1 MALSVPS
8 WVHPCL
14 LGPRVFLSAGGRCQV
29 KGTGWGGLG
38 RIQERFPGS
47 LRPSRAPKEKS
58 FRGGT
63 RRGVLQKYIQA
74 FWRPGAPQ
82 VLRVWR
88 GGKPF
93 LSIFSGCRRKGT
105 AGSLPVTVVDVLGH
119 ITGWFLEQAHRFSE
133 WFRHSWH
140 LAASFRYQSAAPCR
154 GLGRAG
160 LYQPVATWAGWQW
173 PVSSVPH
180 SVVSCY
186 GPGYQHQPFPAAW
199 HRRFPLGL
207 SGAHLSIHPAP
218 CSPFTALSPSLQP
231 WGKGGRTSALIS
243 PFHPLSAHL

>member
-14 LGPRVFLSAGGRCQV
+14 LGPRVFLSAGGWCRV

-63 RRGVLQKYIQA
+63 QRGLLQKYIQA
-74 FWRPGAPQ
+74 FWRPRAPQ

-88 GGKPF
+88 GWEALP
-93 LSIFSGCRRKGT
+93 LHIFWLQKERNCW
-105 AGSLPVTVVDVLGH
+105 
-119 ITGWFLEQAHRFSE
+119 I
-133 WFRHSWH
+133 
-140 LAASFRYQSAAPCR
+140 APCDSGGCPWTHHWVVFRAGTSFFRVVQAQLAPHRPVPLSER
-154 GLGRAG
+154 GSVPRAWPCRAVSARGHLGWVAVARFQRSPLGRVLPRPQLSA
-160 LYQPVATWAGWQW
+160 PAI
-173 PVSSVPH
+173 PSSLA
-180 SVVSCY
+180 
-186 GPGYQHQPFPAAW
+186 QTFP
-199 HRRFPLGL
+199 PGL
-207 SGAHLSIHPAP
+207 SGTHLSIHPAP

-231 WGKGGRTSALIS
+231 RRKGERTSALIS

>member
-29 KGTGWGGLG
+29 KGTSWGGLG

-47 LRPSRAPKEKS
+47 LRPFRAPKEKS

-63 RRGVLQKYIQA
+63 RRGLLQKYIQA
-74 FWRPGAPQ
+74 FWRPRAPQ

-88 GGKPF
+88 GWEALP
-93 LSIFSGCRRKGT
+93 LHIFWLQKERNCWIAPCACG
-105 AGSLPVTVVDVLGH
+105 DVLGH
-119 ITGWFLEQAHRFSE
+119 ITEWFLEQAHHFSE

-140 LAASFRYQSAAPCR
+140 LAAPSRYQSAAPCR

-160 LYQPVATWAGWQW
+160 LYQPVATWVGWQW

-199 HRRFPLGL
+199 NGRFPRGFR
-207 SGAHLSIHPAP
+207 AHT
-218 CSPFTALSPSLQP
+218 SPFTRPRVLHSLLCLLPYSRGGKEKEPALL
-231 WGKGGRTSALIS
+231 
-243 PFHPLSAHL
+243 